1 MFSINIY
8 LLIGLTLGCLLLGLV
23 LSFTVSFWYAFPFLL
38 IGILLAIG
46 YILFGSV
53 NGAAKMI
60 QTEDFD
66 GAEKRLKLTV
76 NPKWLYKTQR
86 AFYYIMKGSIAM
98 YKKDLK
104 GAQGLFD
111 EALKIDLPSD
121 NEKGMVLLQL
131 ANINAGQQKWPAAKN
146 YYREASK
153 LAITEPQ
160 IKAQMD
166 EFGKALKNRGAA
178 NVARSMGK
186 QGMRMMQQGGG
197 GKRRR
202 PKMR

>member
-1 MFSINIY
+1 MFNINIY
-8 LLIGLTLGCLLLGLV
+8 LLIGLTIGSLLLGIILA
-23 LSFTVSFWYAFPFLL
+23 FTVNFWYAFPFLL
-38 IGILLAIG
+38 IGVVLAIG
-46 YILFGSV
+46 YVLFGSV
-53 NGAAKMI
+53 NGAAKML
-60 QTEDFD
+60 QEEDFA
-66 GAEKRLKLTV
+66 GAEKRLNLTIK
-76 NPKWLYKTQR
+76 PEWLFRTQK
-86 AFYYIMKGSIAM
+86 AFYYIIKGSIAM
-98 YKKDLK
+98 YRKELK
-104 GAQGLFD
+104 VAQGLFD
-111 EALKIDLPSD
+111 NALKIDLPSD

-131 ANINAGQQKWPAAKN
+131 ANINAQQQKWPAAKN

-153 LAITEPQ
+153 LAITEAQ
-160 IKAQMD
+160 IKAQLD

>member
-1 MFSINIY
+1 MTA
-8 LLIGLTLGCLLLGLV
+8 LCLVGGIV
-23 LSFTVSFWYAFPFLL
+23 LAFTVSFWYSFPFLL
-38 IGILLAIG
+38 IGLIMLIV

-53 NGAAKMI
+53 NGAAKLI
-60 QTEDFD
+60 QAEDFD
-66 GAEKRLKLTV
+66 GAEKRLKLTLS
-76 NPKWLYKTQR
+76 PKYLWTTQR

-98 YKKDLK
+98 YRKDLK

-153 LAITEPQ
+153 LNITEGQ
-160 IKAQMD
+160 IKSQMD

>member
-1 MFSINIY
+1 MFNINIY
-8 LLIGLTLGCLLLGLV
+8 LLIGLTIGCLLLGLV
-23 LSFTVSFWYAFPFLL
+23 LAFTVNFWYAFPFLL
-38 IGILLAIG
+38 IGVILAIG

-53 NGAAKMI
+53 NGAAKLI
-60 QTEDFD
+60 QAEDFD
-66 GAEKRLKLTV
+66 GAEKRLKLTLKP
-76 NPKWLYKTQR
+76 NWLYKTQR

-98 YKKDLK
+98 YRKDLK
-104 GAQGLFD
+104 NAQSLFD

-121 NEKGMVLLQL
+121 NEKGMVLLQM
-131 ANINAGQQKWPAAKN
+131 ANINAQQQKWPAAKN

-153 LAITEPQ
+153 LNLTEGQ
-160 IKAQMD
+160 IKSQLD

-186 QGMRMMQQGGG
+186 QGMRMMQQGSG

>member
-60 QTEDFD
+60 QTEDFE

>member
-1 MFSINIY
+1 MIA
-8 LLIGLTLGCLLLGLV
+8 CLVGGTILA
-23 LSFTVSFWYAFPFLL
+23 FAVSFWYAFPFLFIGVIML
-38 IGILLAIG
+38 IV
-46 YILFGSV
+46 YVLFGSV
-53 NGAAKMI
+53 NGAAKLI
-60 QTEDFD
+60 QVEDFD
-66 GAEKRLKLTV
+66 GAEKRLNLTL
-76 NPKWLYKTQR
+76 NPKYLWTTQR
-86 AFYYIMKGSIAM
+86 AFFYIMKGSIAM
-98 YKKDLK
+98 YRKELK
-104 GAQGLFD
+104 TAQGFFD
-111 EALKIDLPSD
+111 EALQIDLPSD

-153 LAITEPQ
+153 LKITEGQ
-160 IKAQMD
+160 IKSQLQ

-186 QGMRMMQQGGG
+186 QGMRMAQQGGG

>member
-1 MFSINIY
+1 MSNVLFRYIAWQTFRGIFIAFVIVTSIIMLVDFVEGTRNI
-8 LLIGLTLGCLLLGLV
+8 
-23 LSFTVSFWYAFPFLL
+23 
-38 IGILLAIG
+38 
-46 YILFGSV
+46 
-53 NGAAKMI
+53 GA
-60 QTEDFD
+60 D
-66 GAEKRLKLTV
+66 
-76 NPKWLYKTQR
+76 
-86 AFYYIMKGSIAM
+86 
-98 YKKDLK
+98 
-104 GAQGLFD
+104 
-111 EALKIDLPSD
+111 
-121 NEKGMVLLQL
+121 

-153 LAITEPQ
+153 LAITERQ